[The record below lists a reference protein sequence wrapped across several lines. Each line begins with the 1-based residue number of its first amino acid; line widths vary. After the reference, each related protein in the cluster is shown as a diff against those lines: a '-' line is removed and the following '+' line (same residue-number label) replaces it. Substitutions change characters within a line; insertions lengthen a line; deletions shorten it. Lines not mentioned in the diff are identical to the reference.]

1 MNALILAGNS
11 PAVTMTSLE
20 LVQFINN
27 QRDVDAPELAHSDF
41 LKKVPQVL
49 GMVAGN
55 FSSYYTASNGKKNPC
70 YEFQKREA
78 CLMAMSYSYD
88 LQAKV
93 FDRMTALEGAQF
105 AIPKTYAQAMRLAA
119 DQAEQIEQ
127 QQAQLAIAAPK
138 AAFVDK
144 YVDSTGLKG
153 FREVAK
159 LLKVTEPKFR
169 AFLTSEKIMYRL
181 GGEWAAYAQHL
192 DAGRF
197 EVKTGASS
205 ANGHAFNRTMFTGKG
220 VEWIAGLWAV
230 HCLKN
235 EVAA

>member
-1 MNALILAGNS
+1 
-11 PAVTMTSLE
+11 MTSREISELTGKDHKNVLADIRNMLAELGEDGLKFQRIYLDPVNRKQTEFALDRELTETLLTGYSAVLRRKVIARWRELE
-20 LVQFINN
+20 AQVA
-27 QRDVDAPELAHSDF
+27 APTPII
-41 LKKVPQVL
+41 PQTL
-49 GMVAGN
+49 
-55 FSSYYTASNGKKNPC
+55 
-70 YEFQKREA
+70 
-78 CLMAMSYSYD
+78 
-88 LQAKV
+88 
-93 FDRMTALEGAQF
+93 
-105 AIPKTYAQAMRLAA
+105 AQALRLAA

-127 QQAQLAIAAPK
+127 QQALLAIAAPK

>member
-1 MNALILAGNS
+1 
-11 PAVTMTSLE
+11 MTSREIAE
-20 LVQFINN
+20 LTGKDLSHIH
-27 QRDVDAPELAHSDF
+27 RDTRAMLNELAESDDPD
-41 LKKVPQVL
+41 LDHVCEDMDSR
-49 GMVAGN
+49 G
-55 FSSYYTASNGKKNPC
+55 YTTCFHLPKSLTLT
-70 YEFQKREA
+70 
-78 CLMAMSYSYD
+78 LMAGYSVKMRHTIIRRW
-88 LQAKV
+88 QE
-93 FDRMTALEGAQF
+93 LE
-105 AIPKTYAQAMRLAA
+105 AQAAAPAPIIPQTLAQALRLAA

-127 QQAQLAIAAPK
+127 QQALLTIAAPK

-169 AFLTSEKIMYRL
+169 AFLTDEKIMYRL

-197 EVKTGASS
+197 QVKTGASS

>member
-1 MNALILAGNS
+1 MS
-11 PAVTMTSLE
+11 SLE

-27 QRDVDAPELAHSDF
+27 QRDVGASELAHSDF
-41 LKKVPQVL
+41 LKKVQQVL
-49 GMVAGN
+49 GKDAGN
-55 FSSYYTASNGKKNPC
+55 FSSIYLDSMNREKPC
-70 YEFQKREA
+70 YKFPKREA
-78 CLMAMSYSYD
+78 CLMAMSYSYE

-93 FDRMTALEGAQF
+93 FDRMTALEAGGHATP
-105 AIPKTYAQAMRLAA
+105 AIPQTLAQALRLAA
-119 DQAEQIEQ
+119 DQADQIEA

-205 ANGHAFNRTMFTGKG
+205 ANGHAFSRTMFTGKG

>member
-1 MNALILAGNS
+1 
-11 PAVTMTSLE
+11 MTSREIAE
-20 LVQFINN
+20 LTGKDLSHIH
-27 QRDVDAPELAHSDF
+27 RDTRAMLDELAESDDPD
-41 LKKVPQVL
+41 LDHVCEEKDSR
-49 GMVAGN
+49 G
-55 FSSYYTASNGKKNPC
+55 YTTCFHLPKGLT
-70 YEFQKREA
+70 FT
-78 CLMAMSYSYD
+78 LMAGYSVKMRHTIIRRW
-88 LQAKV
+88 QE
-93 FDRMTALEGAQF
+93 LEAQVATPF
-105 AIPKTYAQAMRLAA
+105 PAIPQTLAQALRLAA

-127 QQAQLAIAAPK
+127 QQVLLAIAAPK

-169 AFLTSEKIMYRL
+169 AFLTNEKIMYRL